1 MNPNYVGEK
10 QAIDLITEFNKIT
23 EIHLKPNQKKDD
35 HPIVILPETHTEQI
49 ECISVF
55 PGGKY
60 FVSVGDDYTIKVF
73 NSDGTLFTSIKNEH
87 KDVISSVVV
96 MNDFKFATCSWDKS
110 IKVWKMKGK
119 TFICECTRTF
129 EITEETTTE
138 EKETKEV
145 KVDNENVEENK
156 EEVIPS
162 ILDPSMNDFQQILFY
177 EFWKKNEDKK
187 RNDNDNNKKDAFV
200 TASLTNRHNYN
211 PITIY
216 SIGYDQSSGINS
228 YGNVKFPKVSTIDEV
243 EKNEHTHDDKI
254 QSIFQLDEE
263 RLISSG
269 LDKKL
274 KIWYIMNNPP
284 SFVRVENNEF
294 KVDVIEDVEPAY
306 YQGAIGKID
315 KDRIVVGSDNKIQ
328 IINVTS
334 KNKTNKFVNEPCYN
348 MLLLKN
354 NLLLVTDNTD
364 SIKLYSTENLT
375 KIEDI
380 KPLKSEEDDEKKDD
394 KKDDKENYEGYQ
406 CIVQLKDGSIITSNH
421 GTIKIWSF

>member
-10 QAIDLITEFNKIT
+10 QAIDLIKSFNHPDVEQKI
-23 EIHLKPNQKKDD
+23 LAPNEDKGTN
-35 HPIVILPETHTEQI
+35 PVVILSEKHTEEI
-49 ECISVF
+49 ECIAVF

-129 EITEETTTE
+129 ELDETTGEGKDE
-138 EKETKEV
+138 EKEEHYEPV
-145 KVDNENVEENK
+145 
-156 EEVIPS
+156 
-162 ILDPSMNDFQQILFY
+162 LDPSMNDFQQILFY

-243 EKNEHTHDDKI
+243 DKNEYTHDDKI

-274 KIWYIMNNPP
+274 KIWYITSNPP
-284 SFVRVENNEF
+284 SFVRGENNEF

-348 MLLLKN
+348 MQLKKN
-354 NLLLVTDNTD
+354 NL
-364 SIKLYSTENLT
+364 
-375 KIEDI
+375 
-380 KPLKSEEDDEKKDD
+380 
-394 KKDDKENYEGYQ
+394 
-406 CIVQLKDGSIITSNH
+406 TSCY
-421 GTIKIWSF
+421 